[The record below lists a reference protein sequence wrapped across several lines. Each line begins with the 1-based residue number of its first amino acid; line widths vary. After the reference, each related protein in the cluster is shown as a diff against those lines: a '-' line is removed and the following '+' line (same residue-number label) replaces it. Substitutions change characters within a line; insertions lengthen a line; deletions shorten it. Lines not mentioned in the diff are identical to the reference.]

1 MQITSKKIS
10 IFLTSLYQ
18 TATQVYDCPVF
29 QFYILAGLKLD
40 VAKVISLN
48 VGLPRTVNFR
58 GQAVTTGIFKEPV
71 TERIKLRRLNLDGD
85 RQADLTVHGGPDKAL
100 YAYPAE
106 HYDYWKKRLP
116 NMKLPWGMFGENLT
130 TQGLLEDQ
138 VNIGDIFRI
147 GSSQVV
153 ATQPRMPCY
162 KLGVKFGRMDIVRQF
177 MESKLTGIYFR
188 VLKEGDVGVG
198 DEIELIRR
206 DENNVTVKDIV
217 QLVGNEADE
226 ATIRRAVRIK
236 ALPEAW
242 RQEFLDYLGKQDS
255 IQ

>member
-1 MQITSKKIS
+1 
-10 IFLTSLYQ
+10 
-18 TATQVYDCPVF
+18 
-29 QFYILAGLKLD
+29 

-48 VGLPRTVNFR
+48 VALPRTVKFR

-71 TERIKLRRLNLDGD
+71 KGRVKLRRLNLDGD
-85 RQADLTVHGGPDKAL
+85 KQADLTVHGGPDKAL

-130 TQGLLEDQ
+130 TEELFEDQ
-138 VNIGDIFRI
+138 VNIGDVFRI
-147 GSSQVV
+147 GSSKVV

-162 KLGVKFGRMDIVRQF
+162 KLGVKFGSMDIVRQF

-188 VLKEGDVGVG
+188 VLKEGDVGAG
-198 DEIELIRR
+198 DKIELISR

-217 QLVGNEADE
+217 RLVSSRRDE
-226 ATIRRAVRIK
+226 ATIQRAVHIK

-242 RQEFLDYLGKQDS
+242 RQEFLGYLGKQDD
-255 IQ
+255 IE

>member
-1 MQITSKKIS
+1 
-10 IFLTSLYQ
+10 
-18 TATQVYDCPVF
+18 
-29 QFYILAGLKLD
+29 

-48 VGLPRTVNFR
+48 VALPRTVKFR

-71 TERIKLRRLNLDGD
+71 KGRIKLRRLNLDGD
-85 RQADLTVHGGPDKAL
+85 KQADLTVHGGPDKAL

-130 TQGLLEDQ
+130 TEELFEDQ
-138 VNIGDIFRI
+138 VNIGDVFRI
-147 GSSQVV
+147 GSSEVV

-162 KLGVKFGRMDIVRQF
+162 KLGVKFGSMDIVRQF

-188 VLKEGDVGVG
+188 VLKEGDVGAG
-198 DEIELIRR
+198 DEIELISR
-206 DENNVTVKDIV
+206 DDNNVTVKDIV
-217 QLVGNEADE
+217 RLVSSRGDE
-226 ATIRRAVRIK
+226 AIIQRAVHVK

-242 RQEFLDYLGKQDS
+242 RQEFLAYLGKQHG
-255 IQ
+255 IE

>member
-1 MQITSKKIS
+1 
-10 IFLTSLYQ
+10 
-18 TATQVYDCPVF
+18 
-29 QFYILAGLKLD
+29 

-48 VGLPRTVNFR
+48 VALPRTVKFH

-71 TERIKLRRLNLDGD
+71 KGRIKLRKLNLDGD
-85 RQADLTVHGGPDKAL
+85 KQADLTVHGGPDKAL

-130 TQGLLEDQ
+130 TEELFEDQ
-138 VNIGDIFRI
+138 VNIGDVFRI
-147 GSSQVV
+147 GSSEVV

-162 KLGVKFGRMDIVRQF
+162 KLGVKFGSMDIVRQF

-188 VLKEGDVGVG
+188 VLKEGDVGAG
-198 DEIELIRR
+198 DEIELISR
-206 DENNVTVKDIV
+206 DDNNVTVKDIV
-217 QLVGNEADE
+217 RLVSSRGDE
-226 ATIRRAVRIK
+226 EIIRRAIHIK

-242 RQEFLDYLGKQDS
+242 RQEFLAYLGKQDG
-255 IQ
+255 IE